1 MLHRLL
7 FGLLA
12 ACLAGAL
19 GAGLLSITP
28 TPWRLLTASKSS
40 SVFCSSASSA
50 GIKSALPRGPCG
62 RGHCRHVPPPQRG
75 HRDRLDGPGAA
86 DKNRKQTDPH
96 DGVIRLQRLGKS
108 APWKRLCH
116 GTLGSHHAAG
126 IGLSRFR
133 RTALSS
139 RTPLYARPWAGFR
152 APRAQP
158 KLVENGHALGC
169 VDIQV
174 TPARKWPLLALP
186 VLIALTKDASKHNR
200 LTEQCGSGD
209 RRPAAMVDP
218 PPGGAFTA
226 APMCASQGLC
236 RGKEVGLSVRLVSFP
251 IEPHESPIANDLG
264 TLELRMGR
272 RPVRKGWP
280 AAEIL

>member
-1 MLHRLL
+1 MRVLLLQRPPDALNPARRRLCARVAPFLLCQLSAFPRAERCPKSIRARQVGSNGKMLHKLL

-50 GIKSALPRGPCG
+50 GIKSALPTRTCR

-108 APWKRLCH
+108 APWEEIVSWN
-116 GTLGSHHAAG
+116 LG
-126 IGLSRFR
+126 
-133 RTALSS
+133 LSS
-139 RTPLYARPWAGFR
+139 RSWHRPFAISSHR
-152 APRAQP
+152 AIVQNSTICAALGRLPRA
-158 KLVENGHALGC
+158 
-169 VDIQV
+169 
-174 TPARKWPLLALP
+174 ARAAKA
-186 VLIALTKDASKHNR
+186 
-200 LTEQCGSGD
+200 
-209 RRPAAMVDP
+209 RRKRSRARV
-218 PPGGAFTA
+218 
-226 APMCASQGLC
+226 C
-236 RGKEVGLSVRLVSFP
+236 
-251 IEPHESPIANDLG
+251 
-264 TLELRMGR
+264 
-272 RPVRKGWP
+272 
-280 AAEIL
+280 